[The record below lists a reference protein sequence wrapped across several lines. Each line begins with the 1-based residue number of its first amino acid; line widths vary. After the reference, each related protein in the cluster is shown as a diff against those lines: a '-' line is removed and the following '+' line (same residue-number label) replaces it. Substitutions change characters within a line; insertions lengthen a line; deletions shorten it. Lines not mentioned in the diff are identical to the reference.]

1 MCCPHKAHSQGSL
14 CFSRPKAIGRKQ
26 WHWECPS
33 PPYKVSY
40 AQGGW
45 TLWWMRFCCSHS
57 LILLVFSSPELYPSA
72 FQPRGLLFTPLYL
85 PHPLCFTSPAIPQCL
100 TPSFLLPKFLVL
112 SCVYLIKHHHVTFWI
127 TWPDHVCSYG
137 QLPPQTAVPVF
148 CSLNFEN
155 IVYLYIQKRPN
166 LGKFSDNYLVDSLG
180 TRRAFKTVILYCQ
193 NSDTLSWYFWGFY
206 IVSIEIQ
213 FCSPYR
219 HVGLEICS
227 LGCIGE
233 KHMECCISYAQHI
246 LKNYCFLESCFFSSV
261 YRKKKEF
268 MDNVLNGRDYK

>member
-14 CFSRPKAIGRKQ
+14 CFPRPKAIGRKQ

-85 PHPLCFTSPAIPQCL
+85 PHPLCFTSPAVPQCL

-193 NSDTLSWYFWGFY
+193 NSDTLSWHFLGFLY
-206 IVSIEIQ
+206 SFHWNTVLQ
-213 FCSPYR
+213 PLQACWARDLLTWMYR
-219 HVGLEICS
+219 RKTHGVLHFICTAHLKELLF
-227 LGCIGE
+227 LGV
-233 KHMECCISYAQHI
+233 M
-246 LKNYCFLESCFFSSV
+246 FLFFSV
-261 YRKKKEF
+261 QKKK
-268 MDNVLNGRDYK
+268 GIYG